1 MRSAAK
7 GALWPDLFQG
17 FRLHFLLSVVGVFL
31 CLVLDNGEFLR
42 NSIHNPYADPYAE
55 GSILC
60 VLYFYFNAVSMGGV
74 FSAYVI
80 PILAAVPYAASYA
93 LEAENRMVIYKAVRA
108 GNRSYFR
115 SKILV
120 SALTGGACTA
130 LGSLLFMGALSTYF
144 PITTPAM
151 LHSAQAFPYHQ
162 LLKLGFPWVLIYLS
176 FLSGSLWA
184 VTGMCISAF
193 LPSPYLAMCFPM
205 IFQFLLVEAGRLL
218 GIPSEYRLDLLLN
231 GRSGLGSDSGTLLFL
246 TILTV
251 GAVILSGILFRKQ
264 CERSLQNAF

>member
-7 GALWPDLFQG
+7 GTLWPDLLQG

-55 GSILC
+55 GSTLC

-130 LGSLLFMGALSTYF
+130 LGSLLFMGALSTYL

-151 LHSAQAFPYHQ
+151 LQSAQAFLYQQFP
-162 LLKLGFPWVLIYLS
+162 GFPWVLIYLA
-176 FLSGSLWA
+176 FLSGTLWA
-184 VTGMCISAF
+184 VSGMCISAF

-205 IFQFLLVEAGRLL
+205 ILQFLLVETGRLL
-218 GIPSEYRLDLLLN
+218 VLPPEYRLDLLLN
-231 GRSGLGSDSGTLLFL
+231 GRSGLGSDWGTLIFL
-246 TILTV
+246 TFFTF